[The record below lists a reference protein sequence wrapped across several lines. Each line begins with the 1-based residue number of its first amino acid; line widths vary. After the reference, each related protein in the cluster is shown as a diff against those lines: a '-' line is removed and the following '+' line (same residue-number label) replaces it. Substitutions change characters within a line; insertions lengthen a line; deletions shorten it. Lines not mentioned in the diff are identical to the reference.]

1 MYEALNKFESIDRVT
16 VFRSHNGNGIP
27 AVGSPCHTSCIQEVH
42 TDKTT
47 PITSRWQAI
56 PNDSLMVDMIS
67 ELMQSGSCA
76 VRIDDGTAGILADFA
91 KGNNIQSVLAVPVA
105 YMDTGFVFLN
115 FCSSSADL
123 SRVGG
128 VLFEARSVAARIKAI
143 IETSKH

>member
-1 MYEALNKFESIDRVT
+1 
-16 VFRSHNGNGIP
+16 
-27 AVGSPCHTSCIQEVH
+27 
-42 TDKTT
+42 
-47 PITSRWQAI
+47 
-56 PNDSLMVDMIS
+56 MIS

-115 FCSSSADL
+115 FCSSSTDL

-128 VLFEARSVAARIKAI
+128 VLFEARSVAARIKSI